1 MTFFCCY
8 DEILSSMKG
17 QRLIPGVMLLI
28 VFYASQ
34 ECFVGRHLLGALLD
48 FHLT

>member
-17 QRLIPGVMLLI
+17 QRLKPGVMLLI
-28 VFYASQ
+28 VIYASQ
-34 ECFVGRHLLGALLD
+34 ECFVGRHMEHCLI
-48 FHLT
+48 FI